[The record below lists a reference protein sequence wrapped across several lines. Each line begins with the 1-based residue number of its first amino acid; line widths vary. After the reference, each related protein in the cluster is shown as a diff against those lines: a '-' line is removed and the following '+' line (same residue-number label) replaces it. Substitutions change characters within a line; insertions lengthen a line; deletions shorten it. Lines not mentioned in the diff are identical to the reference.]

1 MSFRLPACHYDQS
14 TKRNM
19 TMRVTDKL
27 TRDERRE
34 IEALLVSEIERLERS
49 PGLFDSADE
58 DDERTAWSDGPVSD
72 GVSTPSPSTML
83 YKVAHYQA
91 LTDALQR
98 LRAGTYGRCIYCGN
112 LISASRLLVIPETEQ
127 CRKCGS
133 FS

>member
-1 MSFRLPACHYDQS
+1 
-14 TKRNM
+14 
-19 TMRVTDKL
+19 MRVTDKL

-34 IEALLVSEIERLERS
+34 IEAMLVREIERLERV
-49 PGLFDSADE
+49 PGLRDSADE
-58 DDERTAWSDGPVSD
+58 DDERSEWSDSPVSD
-72 GVSTPSPSTML
+72 GGNPASPSTLL

-98 LRAGTYGRCIYCGN
+98 LHSGKYGQCMYCGN
-112 LISASRLLVIPETEQ
+112 PIAASRLLVIPETEH